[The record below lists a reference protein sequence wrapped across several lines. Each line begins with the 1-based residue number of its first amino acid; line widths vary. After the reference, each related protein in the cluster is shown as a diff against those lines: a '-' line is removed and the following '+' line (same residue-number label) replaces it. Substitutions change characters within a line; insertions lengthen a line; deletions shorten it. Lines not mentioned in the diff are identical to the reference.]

1 MFDMTV
7 GDLLLRAA
15 RLYPGKVATWYEGRS
30 QTFAEFHADVRSYQ
44 SYLSRSGL
52 ARGDRV
58 AVLSRNNPELLKL
71 MFAASLG
78 GCVFVPINFRL
89 TAKEIAFV
97 VADSGASLVFADRFF
112 LDTARSAV
120 ATVPAFSAE
129 RLVELNGDLSS
140 SVLSSSMRGPV
151 GSTSSSP
158 VAGED
163 VFGIYYT
170 SGTTGNPKG
179 VVLSHR
185 NMVAGVL
192 NHTIAYGLGPADVCL
207 HIMPLYHTMEASMAL
222 CQFFVGGSNVIEDHF
237 DQERFWSLVDAYGIT
252 HVTAVFTMLSG
263 MLACAPAPGA
273 GSGSSLRT
281 ISLGGQAVPVE
292 LLKEAVRQL
301 GNDRLIQVYGLTE
314 ASPLVTWLPREE
326 IRLDSGRV
334 HRLGSVGK
342 DLFLT
347 TTRVIDDAGND
358 VGVDEVGEIIVAG
371 PNVMQGYWKREEET
385 ASTLKGGWLHTGD
398 VGRRDANGF
407 LYIVDRKKDLIISG
421 GENIS
426 PREIEEVLFAHPRVL
441 ECSVFGIP
449 DARWGEAVGAAVRTE
464 GELGEQELI
473 TYCAQSLGKYKIPRK
488 VWFLDELPK
497 DPVGKIQKRLLR
509 ARLADEG
516 TGRGKA

>member
-1 MFDMTV
+1 MFDITV

-30 QTFAEFHADVRSYQ
+30 QTFAEFHADVQRYR
-44 SYLSRSGL
+44 SYLSHSGL

-71 MFAASLG
+71 MFAAALH
-78 GCVFVPINFRL
+78 GCIFVPINFRL
-89 TAKEIAFV
+89 AAKEVAFV
-97 VADSGASLVFADRFF
+97 LADSGASLVFADRFF
-112 LDTARSAV
+112 LDTARSAM
-120 ATVPAFSAE
+120 TEVPSLPAE
-129 RLVELNGDLSS
+129 RLVELNGDFSLASANPLDGTPPD
-140 SVLSSSMRGPV
+140 SV
-151 GSTSSSP
+151 T
-158 VAGED
+158 GED

-179 VVLSHR
+179 VVLSHC

-237 DQERFWSLVDAYGIT
+237 DEKRFWSIVDAYGVT

-263 MLACAPAPGA
+263 MLACAPAPDT
-273 GSGSSLRT
+273 GSGESLRT

-292 LLKEAVRQL
+292 ILKEAVRQL

-314 ASPLVTWLPREE
+314 ASPLATWLAREE
-326 IRLDSGRV
+326 IRLDSARV

-347 TTRVIDDAGND
+347 RTRVVDDEGND
-358 VGVDEVGEIIVAG
+358 VGIDEVGEIVVAG
-371 PNVMQGYWKREEET
+371 PNVMRGYWKREEET
-385 ASTLKGGWLHTGD
+385 ADTVKNDWLHTGD
-398 VGRRDANGF
+398 VGYRDADGF

-426 PREIEEVLFAHPRVL
+426 PREVEEVLFSHPRVL

-449 DARWGEAVGAAVRTE
+449 DARWGEAVGAAVRAE
-464 GELGEQELI
+464 GKPDEQELI
-473 TYCAQSLGKYKIPRK
+473 EYCAQSLGKYKIPRRI
-488 VWFLDELPK
+488 WFLDELPK

-509 ARLADEG
+509 AQLAD
-516 TGRGKA
+516 GRTK

>member
-1 MFDMTV
+1 M
-7 GDLLLRAA
+7 
-15 RLYPGKVATWYEGRS
+15 
-30 QTFAEFHADVRSYQ
+30 
-44 SYLSRSGL
+44 
-52 ARGDRV
+52 
-58 AVLSRNNPELLKL
+58 
-71 MFAASLG
+71 
-78 GCVFVPINFRL
+78 
-89 TAKEIAFV
+89 
-97 VADSGASLVFADRFF
+97 
-112 LDTARSAV
+112 
-120 ATVPAFSAE
+120 
-129 RLVELNGDLSS
+129 
-140 SVLSSSMRGPV
+140 
-151 GSTSSSP
+151 
-158 VAGED
+158 
-163 VFGIYYT
+163 
-170 SGTTGNPKG
+170 
-179 VVLSHR
+179 
-185 NMVAGVL
+185 
-192 NHTIAYGLGPADVCL
+192 
-207 HIMPLYHTMEASMAL
+207 
-222 CQFFVGGSNVIEDHF
+222 
-237 DQERFWSLVDAYGIT
+237 
-252 HVTAVFTMLSG
+252 
-263 MLACAPAPGA
+263 
-273 GSGSSLRT
+273 
-281 ISLGGQAVPVE
+281 E

-449 DARWGEAVGAAVRTE
+449 DARWGEAVGAAVRAE